1 MIRPAGSFD
10 ILPLY
15 LLKCLG
21 PSVSVADKGEL
32 VAWGMAI
39 HESDRLH
46 LCLEFLVA
54 LVLLYLFLRRLP
66 V

>member
-21 PSVSVADKGEL
+21 PSVSVADKGER
-32 VAWGMAI
+32 VARGMTI

-46 LCLEFLVA
+46 VRLEFLVA
-54 LVLLYLFLRRLP
+54 FVLRYLFKC
-66 V
+66 